1 MLGLQHGR
9 PTYRNADSG
18 KEMPQSGKEM
28 PCHAPS
34 LGAICFWTI
43 PPSGAPIG
51 GLRLFFI
58 QNCRKMIFGIFIA
71 FNALDF
77 LISIVRLGR
86 LIHRIEVD
94 LDGGKL

>member
-1 MLGLQHGR
+1 MPQV
-9 PTYRNADSG
+9 G
-18 KEMPQSGKEM
+18 KEMPS
-28 PCHAPS
+28 HTLS
-34 LGAICFWTI
+34 WTAICFWII
-43 PPSGAPIG
+43 PPLGAPIG

-58 QNCRKMIFGIFIA
+58 QKCQKMIFGIFIA

-86 LIHRIEVD
+86 LIQRIEVD